1 MRAEFISALESHKGT
16 FNIQLSEGHISRLA
30 DLFDLIMQNNAV
42 LHLVAPCSPE
52 EFAVRHVLESLTL
65 LRHLPPDSTF
75 ADVGTGAGLPALPC
89 LLVRDDLSAVL
100 IESKIKKGDYL
111 KTAIA
116 ALDLAGR
123 ATIENHQFEEISG
136 LRADAV
142 TCRALDKF
150 TEKLPRLLKWA
161 KGKNL
166 LLFGGP
172 SLGEALEK
180 QKVRYTKE
188 LMPMSEQRFLFVST
202 R

>member
-65 LRHLPPDSTF
+65 LMHLPPNSTF

-136 LRADAV
+136 LMADAV

-188 LMPMSEQRFLFVST
+188 LMPMSEQRFLFVS
-202 R
+202 RR